1 MLVKKKIPTGTPTC
15 PPFVQHAKK
24 IFNALVDKCN
34 ISFHG
39 HICNLADNNSMM
51 DSVEENNINQGN
63 EKEQED
69 DVEVVLEST
78 NVNSNVDVVNSLL
91 VHDCDTPANL
101 NSLPRMVIRTIPS
114 SKNISRKKGE

>member
-1 MLVKKKIPTGTPTC
+1 
-15 PPFVQHAKK
+15 
-24 IFNALVDKCN
+24 
-34 ISFHG
+34 
-39 HICNLADNNSMM
+39 MM
-51 DSVEENNINQGN
+51 DSVEENKINQGN
-63 EKEQED
+63 EKKQED
-69 DVEVVLEST
+69 DEEVVLEST

>member
-1 MLVKKKIPTGTPTC
+1 MLVKKKIPISHSTF

-34 ISFHG
+34 ISSHG
-39 HICNLADNNSMM
+39 HICNLADKNGMLDPVQKNNS
-51 DSVEENNINQGN
+51 NQGN

-69 DVEVVLEST
+69 DEEVVLEST

-91 VHDCDTPANL
+91 VHDSDTPTNL
-101 NSLPRMVIRTIPS
+101 NSLPRMVIRSIPS
-114 SKNISRKKGE
+114 STNISRKKGE